1 MDGGSHV
8 RNGDRSRTVPRVL
21 IPGVD
26 VGVPGSPGGARASR
40 PRRRWRGTGGPVRRR
55 AGSAWGP
62 VRGAR
67 VRSPELRRLRADG
80 GDRSAGCGRGDA
92 RRDTPRLRE
101 PECPGGSAPAA
112 CQPGGAGV
120 GRFPPGVAEVKP
132 RVAGCGAPGGPSSSA
147 WATNGA
153 PGDGAGDRVEPRAPA
168 WGRPAGVE
176 LWSFMPR
183 YLGRSLR

>member
-132 RVAGCGAPGGPSSSA
+132 RVAGCGA
-147 WATNGA
+147 
-153 PGDGAGDRVEPRAPA
+153 RRA
-168 WGRPAGVE
+168 GRPRQPGLLTGRLGTARGTA
-176 LWSFMPR
+176 WSPVLR
-183 YLGRSLR
+183 RGGGRRAWSCGPLCLGIWGGA